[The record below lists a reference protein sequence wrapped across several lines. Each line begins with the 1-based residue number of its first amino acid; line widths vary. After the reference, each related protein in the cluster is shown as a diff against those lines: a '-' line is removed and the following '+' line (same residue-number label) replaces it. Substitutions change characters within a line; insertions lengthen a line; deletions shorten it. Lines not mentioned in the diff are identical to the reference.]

1 MVEPTY
7 TRDHE
12 EVATRLDRN
21 YNELLQEVR
30 VAQTGVQIL
39 FAFLLAM
46 AFQNRFTKLEAYQR
60 EIYLA
65 TLIAAACA
73 AILLIAPVAAHR
85 MLFRTRQKDELV
97 EMTARLAGAG
107 LVFLG
112 MAILSSVLLVASV
125 VASLTVGIVLAVALA
140 VLLIGL
146 WIAVPS
152 QIRRRRPD
160 LDLDLGL

>member
-1 MVEPTY
+1 MSENTY

-12 EVATRLDRN
+12 NLADRLDRN
-21 YNELLQEVR
+21 YSELLQELR

-46 AFQNRFTKLEAYQR
+46 AFQNRFAKLEQYQR

-73 AILLIAPVAAHR
+73 AVLLIAPAAVHR
-85 MLFRTRQKDELV
+85 RLFRTHQKDELV
-97 EMTARLAGAG
+97 DITARLAGTG

-112 MAILSSVLLVASV
+112 MAILSGVLLVVDV
-125 VASLTVGIVLAVALA
+125 VAGLTAGIVLAVVLAALM
-140 VLLIGL
+140 IWL
-146 WIAVPS
+146 WFAMPIR
-152 QIRRRRPD
+152 IRRRRPSGD
-160 LDLDLGL
+160 LRL